1 MKFSTAFVL
10 LSGAPAAMGFQSVGK
25 LIIYTATF
33 IYAIEVIILYRR
45 CDDDESFNYRA

>member
-25 LIIYTATF
+25 
-33 IYAIEVIILYRR
+33 ILNLYI
-45 CDDDESFNYRA
+45 DAFGFVSFDSLDR

>member
-25 LIIYTATF
+25 ILNF
-33 IYAIEVIILYRR
+33 IYMCICVVGFV
-45 CDDDESFNYRA
+45 S